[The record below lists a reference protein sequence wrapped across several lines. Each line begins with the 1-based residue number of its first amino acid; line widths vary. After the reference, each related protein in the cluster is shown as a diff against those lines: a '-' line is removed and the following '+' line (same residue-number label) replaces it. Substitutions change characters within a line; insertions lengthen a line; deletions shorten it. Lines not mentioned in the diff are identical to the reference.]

1 MHSWRYRLIAVALLT
16 TTLCGHALG
25 SAAAE
30 KENVVPQD
38 VFDGMRESF
47 RAEKAKGVQVRYQ
60 FDLSGPAGGQ
70 WWIDVQDGKFK
81 MGKGTIGNP
90 GVTLS
95 ASDQD
100 WVALS
105 NGKLKGWWA
114 YLTGRL
120 KIRGDQSLARK
131 LDEIF
136 LE

>member
-1 MHSWRYRLIAVALLT
+1 MVTQGPSPRLGVNEAFRKKRLYERVPLLVALM
-16 TTLCGHALG
+16 TLPFCGQAIG
-25 SAAAE
+25 AEE

-47 RAEKAKGVQVRYQ
+47 RAEKAKGVQARYQ

-81 MGKGTIGNP
+81 MGKGTIANP

-105 NGKLKGWWA
+105 NGNSRGG
-114 YLTGRL
+114 GRSS
-120 KIRGDQSLARK
+120 RGD
-131 LDEIF
+131 
-136 LE
+136 